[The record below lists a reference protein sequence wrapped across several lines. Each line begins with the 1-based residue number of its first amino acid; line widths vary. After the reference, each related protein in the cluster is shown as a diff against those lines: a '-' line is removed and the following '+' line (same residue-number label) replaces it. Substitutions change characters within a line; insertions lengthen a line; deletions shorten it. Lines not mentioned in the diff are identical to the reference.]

1 MKRGERERVQCR
13 LIIRWSRWIV
23 VAFVASVD
31 APSRPFLFRYFRP
44 WRDRIRKKEK
54 RKIFS
59 SKRCTFES
67 CATLKMVDEMK
78 RCFSLICPILPHPST
93 HPPPLVYKHQ
103 RAQTTQS
110 QQFTRKC
117 HIFRRNK
124 GPRREE
130 KKKQRHNLADCCILS
145 PSPLSVHWSILP
157 ASSWLTCPLK
167 LSRNTAER
175 DVSPGLWCSLLF
187 HILSH
192 SNGKRMGG
200 TLQTAFNVLLYKNSL
215 YTFSH
220 TQTESAA
227 QCGADV

>member
-1 MKRGERERVQCR
+1 MKR
-13 LIIRWSRWIV
+13 
-23 VAFVASVD
+23 F
-31 APSRPFLFRYFRP
+31 
-44 WRDRIRKKEK
+44 
-54 RKIFS
+54 
-59 SKRCTFES
+59 
-67 CATLKMVDEMK
+67 
-78 RCFSLICPILPHPST
+78 FSLICPILPHPST

-192 SNGKRMGG
+192 SNGKRIRGG
-200 TLQTAFNVLLYKNSL
+200 HYKLLLMFYYIKIVYTHSVTRRQRVRRSAVRTYSPQRFYSSPFPTISQCRPGPKSL
-215 YTFSH
+215 
-220 TQTESAA
+220 
-227 QCGADV
+227 